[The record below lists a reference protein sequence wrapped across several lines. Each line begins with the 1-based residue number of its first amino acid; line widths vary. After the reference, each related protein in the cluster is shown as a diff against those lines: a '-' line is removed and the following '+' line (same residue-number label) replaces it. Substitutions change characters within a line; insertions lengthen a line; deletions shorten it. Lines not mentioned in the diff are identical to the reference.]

1 MVRAPAHIHAVRRT
15 PTTDPQ
21 PRYRSVSLPK
31 PFVNSVADKPAQ
43 PARKIR
49 GQLEKFVDV
58 LGDGHHIHTCEI
70 RLCGVATQDNPNE
83 TAVQFEK
90 VRHYTE
96 GGWHG
101 RHVGCCFNQPGRAFG
116 MEHTSLEVLEVLCRQ
131 SVDVDQ
137 QVLEPLTKLRGVQ
150 NVMVEGRTTDD
161 WAEYLKVCMEGKVG
175 TTLGDGVYEHR
186 TLVQWVEQPKR
197 RRGQRR

>member
-1 MVRAPAHIHAVRRT
+1 MP
-15 PTTDPQ
+15 
-21 PRYRSVSLPK
+21 SVEHLRQIRNLVIEAYLFRN

-70 RLCGVATQDNPNE
+70 RLCGVATQDNSNE

-96 GGWHG
+96 GGWVARPSCG
-101 RHVGCCFNQPGRAFG
+101 
-116 MEHTSLEVLEVLCRQ
+116 LLL
-131 SVDVDQ
+131 
-137 QVLEPLTKLRGVQ
+137 
-150 NVMVEGRTTDD
+150 
-161 WAEYLKVCMEGKVG
+161 
-175 TTLGDGVYEHR
+175 
-186 TLVQWVEQPKR
+186 
-197 RRGQRR
+197 